1 MMKTKKQI
9 ADEAKQLA
17 DVLASEPTLV
27 GRTLRQ
33 LALLIHDLAAVAEIE
48 GASTKPMRRKK

>member
-1 MMKTKKQI
+1 MKTKKQI
-9 ADEAKQLA
+9 ADEAKDLA

-33 LALLIHDLAAVAEIE
+33 LALLIHDLAEVAARESAKTAPK
-48 GASTKPMRRKK
+48 GKK